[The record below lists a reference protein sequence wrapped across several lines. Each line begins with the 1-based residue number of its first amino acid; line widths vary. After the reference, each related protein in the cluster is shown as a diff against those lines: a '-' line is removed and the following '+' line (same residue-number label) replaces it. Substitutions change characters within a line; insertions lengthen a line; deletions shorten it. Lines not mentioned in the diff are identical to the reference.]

1 MSNSANPSKFVFR
14 PHGKFKIWTEGA
26 LLLTEVVG
34 PWNRELVLQWQKQAL
49 VVAKELG
56 QRMPYVGITIVRE
69 SILCPA
75 DAMEAIGQAT
85 SYALARLHCL
95 ANVIVAEPD
104 VVGRDVV
111 QFAYEKIE
119 VNHYFDDVEVAKKWA
134 LALLAEQANR
144 ANKPTIPP
152 I

>member
-1 MSNSANPSKFVFR
+1 MSTLPNPSKFVFR

-26 LLLTEVVG
+26 LLLTEVIG
-34 PWNRELVLQWQKQAL
+34 PWNRELVLQWQKQAI

-56 QRMPYVGITIVRE
+56 QRAPYVGITIVRE

-85 SYALARLHCL
+85 SYALARLNCL
-95 ANVIVAEPD
+95 ANVVVAEHD

-111 QFAYEKIE
+111 QFAYEKID
-119 VNHYFDDVEVAKKWA
+119 VGHYFDDVETAKNWA
-134 LALLAEQANR
+134 LALLAER
-144 ANKPTIPP
+144 TNKPTISPP
-152 I
+152 

>member
-1 MSNSANPSKFVFR
+1 MDNPSKFVFR
-14 PHGKFKIWTEGA
+14 PHGKFRIWTEGA

-34 PWNRELVLQWQKQAL
+34 PWNRELVLQWQKQAIG
-49 VVAKELG
+49 VAKELG
-56 QRMPYVGITIVRE
+56 RQMPYVGITIVRE

-85 SYALARLHCL
+85 SYALARLNCL

-111 QFAYEKIE
+111 QFAYEKID
-119 VNHYFDDVEVAKKWA
+119 VHYYFDDVEAAKNWA
-134 LALLAEQANR
+134 LALLAEQAT
-144 ANKPTIPP
+144 KQIIPP
-152 I
+152 A

>member
-1 MSNSANPSKFVFR
+1 MSNLSNPSKFVFR

-34 PWNRELVLQWQKQAL
+34 PWNRELVLQWQKQAI

-56 QRMPYVGITIVRE
+56 QRAPYVGVTIVRE

-75 DAMEAIGQAT
+75 DAMEAIGQST
-85 SYALARLHCL
+85 SYALARLNCL

-111 QFAYEKIE
+111 QFAYEKIN
-119 VNHYFDDVEVAKKWA
+119 VHHYFDDVEVAKNWA
-134 LALLAEQANR
+134 LALLAER
-144 ANKPTIPP
+144 AKQ
-152 I
+152 